1 MIRHANRWG
10 FRQRKSF
17 VCGAT
22 SSVRAGI
29 DSYGEEAR
37 VAAAPSDTATTSF
50 AVAVRTAKGRRDLL
64 SAAYVR

>member
-1 MIRHANRWG
+1 
-10 FRQRKSF
+10 